1 MRMSVF
7 VGGFIQRNKV
17 LQLSTTCTRPGS
29 AVLPRMQSYT
39 SASGGILTDG
49 YSGHDQR
56 VAVEES
62 RGLGRQVSAEVLEEK
77 VLLGLLLAAAFGS
90 HGVYEWGE
98 PISPGFCAG
107 KRNDT

>member
-1 MRMSVF
+1 MQPRGRGNANERLRWRLHSEK
-7 VGGFIQRNKV
+7 Q
-17 LQLSTTCTRPGS
+17 STTTCTRPGS

-56 VAVEES
+56 VAVEKS

-90 HGVYEWGE
+90 HGVYEWG
-98 PISPGFCAG
+98 
-107 KRNDT
+107 